1 MKKSIFTLCLAA
13 AGMFTLTS
21 VNAQE
26 VKQPRV
32 ITPGNID
39 TRSAPSDAIVLFDGT
54 NLDAWKNGSGDAA
67 GWTIN
72 PDGTLTV
79 NKAAGDII
87 TRDNFENFQ
96 LHIEWC
102 VPKGIEGTE
111 QSRGNSGI
119 FLQGQYEIQVLDS
132 YQNDTYPYGSAGSVY
147 NQQPPLVN
155 AMRPNGEWNVYDILY
170 TAPIFNEDGLYTRK
184 PVVTVFH
191 NGVLVQFNT
200 EITGRTTSVGFVRE
214 YGPHGAG
221 PIILQ
226 SHGDPSAPISYRN
239 IWLRKL

>member
-1 MKKSIFTLCLAA
+1 MKKNILCLCLVM
-13 AGMFTLTS
+13 AGACTLS
-21 VNAQE
+21 SIKAQE

-54 NLDAWKNGSGDAA
+54 DLSAWQNSRGEAA

-72 PDGTLTV
+72 NDGTLTV

-87 TRDNFENFQ
+87 TRENFENFQ

-132 YQNDTYPYGSAGSVY
+132 YQNDTYPYGSAASVY

-155 AMRPNGEWNVYDILY
+155 AMRPNGEWNVYDIIY
-170 TAPIFNEDGLYTRK
+170 TAPVFNEDGLYTRK

-200 EITGRTTSVGFVRE
+200 EIVGRTTSVGFVRE
-214 YGPHGAG
+214 YAPHGAG

-226 SHGDPSAPISYRN
+226 SHGDPSAPISFRN

>member
-1 MKKSIFTLCLAA
+1 MKKSIIALCVA
-13 AGMFTLTS
+13 AGMTTLTS
-21 VNAQE
+21 ATAQE

-54 NLDAWKNGSGDAA
+54 SLAAWQNHRGEDA

-79 NKAAGDII
+79 NKGAGDII
-87 TRDNFENFQ
+87 TREKFENFQ

-147 NQQPPLVN
+147 NQQAPLVN
-155 AMRPNGEWNVYDILY
+155 AMRPNGEWNVYDIIY
-170 TAPIFNEDGLYTRK
+170 TAPVFNEDGLYTRK
-184 PVVTVFH
+184 PVVTVIH

-214 YGPHGAG
+214 YEPHGAG
-221 PIILQ
+221 PIVLQ
-226 SHGDPSAPISYRN
+226 SHGDPSAPISFRN